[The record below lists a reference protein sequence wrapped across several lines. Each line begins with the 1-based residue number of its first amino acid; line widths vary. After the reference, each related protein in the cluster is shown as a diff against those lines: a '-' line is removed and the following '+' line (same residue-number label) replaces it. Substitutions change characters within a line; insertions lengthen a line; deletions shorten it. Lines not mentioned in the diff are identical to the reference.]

1 MTPIT
6 TQQHPTAG
14 ARSIRRLVVR
24 AVFASG
30 VAVLGW
36 SAVGLKVSATARPA
50 VEAPL
55 LQSGFTGL
63 RVGAQGNAVASLQ
76 RALMSV
82 GISVPGGADG
92 EFGPAT
98 RQAVMKFQT
107 ERSLQA
113 TGEVDQATSSAL
125 ASSGSNQNASGEV
138 VLAQGARGDAVKELQ
153 RRLVAGGVYVAGGAD
168 GVYGAATARAVAQ
181 FQRWN
186 GLSPS
191 GAVDGKTAS
200 ALGLG
205 ASSNVSTQAPPAPPA
220 VAEINPYVGL
230 KQGSNGSR
238 VKELQAAL
246 QNAGIVVR
254 GGADGAFGPATT
266 AALKE
271 FQGANSLSQTG
282 VLTEQ
287 GAVILNLGTG
297 GGASPPPAAVSPYLG
312 LKVGARGDAVKDVQ
326 QALIGAG
333 VTVRGGADGVFG
345 NATKTA
351 LTSYQ
356 TSTGITADGTVNQN
370 TIDKLGLGSSSGPVP
385 VAGSA
390 PPPAAVSPYLGLK
403 VGARG
408 DAVKDVQQALI
419 GAGVTV
425 RGGADGVFGNATK
438 TALTSYQTSTGITAD
453 GTVNQNTIDK
463 LGLGSS
469 SGPVPVAGSAP
480 PPAAAS
486 SNAYVGLAIGS
497 RGKEVTELQ
506 RALQGTGLVV
516 RGGADGVFGNA
527 TKSALQA
534 FQKVNGIPQSG
545 VTTERGVKILALGTS
560 AVGVANPNSGSG
572 VVLERFPVQGRCF
585 YGDTWH
591 AARGGGRLH
600 EGVDIIANEGNL
612 LYAVAD
618 GEITKRYWDLPGALA
633 GNGLRLT
640 HANGTYFIYLHLAG
654 FAPGIEIGTK
664 VKAGDVIGFVGNT
677 GSSATP
683 HLHFEVHPGGGSAVN
698 PYWMVKAIDGC
709 SNITPQYQSSFA

>member
-297 GGASPPPAAVSPYLG
+297 GGASPPPAAVSQ
-312 LKVGARGDAVKDVQ
+312 D
-326 QALIGAG
+326 
-333 VTVRGGADGVFG
+333 
-345 NATKTA
+345 
-351 LTSYQ
+351 
-356 TSTGITADGTVNQN
+356 
-370 TIDKLGLGSSSGPVP
+370 
-385 VAGSA
+385 
-390 PPPAAVSPYLGLK
+390 LGLK

-618 GEITKRYWDLPGALA
+618 GEITKRYWDRPGALA

>member
-36 SAVGLKVSATARPA
+36 SAVGLNVSATARPV

-390 PPPAAVSPYLGLK
+390 PPPAA
-403 VGARG
+403 
-408 DAVKDVQQALI
+408 
-419 GAGVTV
+419 
-425 RGGADGVFGNATK
+425 
-438 TALTSYQTSTGITAD
+438 
-453 GTVNQNTIDK
+453 
-463 LGLGSS
+463 
-469 SGPVPVAGSAP
+469 
-480 PPAAAS
+480 AS

-618 GEITKRYWDLPGALA
+618 GEITKRYWDRPGALA

>member
-271 FQGANSLSQTG
+271 FQGANSLSRTG

-297 GGASPPPAAVSPYLG
+297 GGAS
-312 LKVGARGDAVKDVQ
+312 
-326 QALIGAG
+326 
-333 VTVRGGADGVFG
+333 
-345 NATKTA
+345 
-351 LTSYQ
+351 
-356 TSTGITADGTVNQN
+356 
-370 TIDKLGLGSSSGPVP
+370 
-385 VAGSA
+385 

-618 GEITKRYWDLPGALA
+618 GEITKRYWDRPGALA

>member
-36 SAVGLKVSATARPA
+36 SAVGLNVSATARPA

-390 PPPAAVSPYLGLK
+390 PPPAA
-403 VGARG
+403 
-408 DAVKDVQQALI
+408 
-419 GAGVTV
+419 
-425 RGGADGVFGNATK
+425 
-438 TALTSYQTSTGITAD
+438 
-453 GTVNQNTIDK
+453 
-463 LGLGSS
+463 
-469 SGPVPVAGSAP
+469 
-480 PPAAAS
+480 AS

-560 AVGVANPNSGSG
+560 AVGVANPNSGSA
-572 VVLERFPVQGRCF
+572 VVLDSFPVQGRCF
-585 YGDTWH
+585 FGDTWH
-591 AARGGGRLH
+591 AARGAGRLH

>member
-153 RRLVAGGVYVAGGAD
+153 RRMVAGGVYVAGGAD

-390 PPPAAVSPYLGLK
+390 PPPAA
-403 VGARG
+403 
-408 DAVKDVQQALI
+408 
-419 GAGVTV
+419 
-425 RGGADGVFGNATK
+425 
-438 TALTSYQTSTGITAD
+438 
-453 GTVNQNTIDK
+453 
-463 LGLGSS
+463 
-469 SGPVPVAGSAP
+469 
-480 PPAAAS
+480 AS

-618 GEITKRYWDLPGALA
+618 GEITKRYWDRPGALA

>member
-390 PPPAAVSPYLGLK
+390 PPPAA
-403 VGARG
+403 
-408 DAVKDVQQALI
+408 
-419 GAGVTV
+419 
-425 RGGADGVFGNATK
+425 
-438 TALTSYQTSTGITAD
+438 
-453 GTVNQNTIDK
+453 
-463 LGLGSS
+463 
-469 SGPVPVAGSAP
+469 
-480 PPAAAS
+480 AS